1 MPKVPEVST
10 CVFCPQLSSLGSSLV
25 VHVSIISRCAGG
37 PLPEQTKD
45 NPKEPCKSGSS
56 TKPPNLQNEALWITI
71 VAGLLS
77 ILVSILKL
85 LELIRFS
92 P

>member
-1 MPKVPEVST
+1 MPKVPEVGT
-10 CVFCPQLSSLGSSLV
+10 CVFCPQFSSLGSSLV
-25 VHVSIISRCAGG
+25 VRVSIISRCAGG
-37 PLPEQTKD
+37 PLPETKD
-45 NPKEPCKSGSS
+45 NPKAPCKSGSS
-56 TKPPNLQNEALWITI
+56 IKPPNLQNEALWITI